1 MDKVYYVANAATPIR
16 WKALKDDSIGLIEH
30 VTPEVLVS
38 WVLLRM
44 MGRKPGDMF
53 NIALAHTLSIPFI
66 GGLGTW
72 LEGHAKMNGT
82 YKEQFKSGA
91 AGVPGLALGYYAAG
105 VFQGQP
111 IFRMPFKTA
120 FWDMVLIAVSKIITR
135 PLVTSA
141 DKLLA
146 KDNAIRQA
154 YDHMQDRFD
163 IQMYD
168 SNLNYKKN

>member
-16 WKALKDDSIGLIEH
+16 WKALKDDSIGLLEH

-44 MGRKPGDMF
+44 MGRKSGDMF

-72 LEGHAKMNGT
+72 LDGHAKMNGT

-105 VFQGQP
+105 VFRGQP
-111 IFRMPFKTA
+111 IF
-120 FWDMVLIAVSKIITR
+120 
-135 PLVTSA
+135 
-141 DKLLA
+141 
-146 KDNAIRQA
+146 
-154 YDHMQDRFD
+154 
-163 IQMYD
+163 
-168 SNLNYKKN
+168 

>member
-1 MDKVYYVANAATPIR
+1 MDKLYYVANNSTPVR
-16 WKALKDDSIGLIEH
+16 WKALKEDAIGLIEH

-44 MGRKPGDMF
+44 MGRKSGDML
-53 NIALAHTLSIPFI
+53 NIAMAHTLSIPFI

-72 LEGHAKMNGT
+72 LDGHAKMNGT

-105 VFQGQP
+105 VFRGQP
-111 IFRMPFKTA
+111 IFRMPKSA
-120 FWDMVLIAVSKIITR
+120 FWDMVLITVSKIITR
-135 PLVTSA
+135 PLVTSS

-146 KDNAIRQA
+146 RDNVIRQG

-168 SNLNYKKN
+168 SNLNFNKN